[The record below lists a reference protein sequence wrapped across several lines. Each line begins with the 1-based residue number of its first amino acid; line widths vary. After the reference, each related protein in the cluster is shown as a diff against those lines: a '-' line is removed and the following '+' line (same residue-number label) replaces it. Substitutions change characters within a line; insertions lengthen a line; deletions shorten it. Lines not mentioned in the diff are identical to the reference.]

1 MAQCLYS
8 IKEKVLE
15 FYSGT
20 EKESK
25 VRELFQLAE
34 LAKFPKDETKKVQM
48 KSPVCE
54 LCFQKN
60 KLQ

>member
-1 MAQCLYS
+1 MAECLYS

-25 VRELFQLAE
+25 VRHMFQLAE
-34 LAKFPKDETKKVQM
+34 LVKFPKDETKKVQM

-54 LCFQKN
+54 LCF
-60 KLQ
+60 